1 MICLANLTF
10 VTSKGRIFGPYGTT
24 YEQSSEEATI
34 SFTMESLDEVDFIT
48 TPNGQFL
55 SDIKTK

>member
-10 VTSKGRIFGPYGTT
+10 VTSKGRIFGPYGNGP
-24 YEQSSEEATI
+24 SEEESTI